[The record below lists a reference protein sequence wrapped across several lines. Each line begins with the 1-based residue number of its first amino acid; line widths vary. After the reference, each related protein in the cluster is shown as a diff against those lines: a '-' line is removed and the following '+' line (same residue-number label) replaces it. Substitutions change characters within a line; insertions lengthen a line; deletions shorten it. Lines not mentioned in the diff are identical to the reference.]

1 MHGASAEISN
11 AIRVTPTSVQAAH
24 WRYNRAMEKLRQNIF
39 INASRAH
46 VWDVM
51 LADETYREWTS
62 AFHLGSYYKGD
73 WSEGSKILFLGPGA
87 EGSGEGG
94 MVSRIHTNRLH
105 EFLSVEHLGIIQDG
119 VEDTESPA
127 AKAWAPAFE
136 NYTFTDSNGGTELTI
151 EMDIQAEYKENF
163 EKLWADALE
172 RLKRI
177 AER

>member
-1 MHGASAEISN
+1 
-11 AIRVTPTSVQAAH
+11 
-24 WRYNRAMEKLRQNIF
+24 MEKLRQSIF
-39 INASRAH
+39 INAPRAH
-46 VWDVM
+46 VWEVM
-51 LADETYREWTS
+51 LADRTYREWTS
-62 AFHLGSYYKGD
+62 AFHPGSYYKGD
-73 WSEGSKILFLGPGA
+73 WSENTKILFLGPGA

-105 EFLSVEHLGIIQDG
+105 ELLSIEHLGVVRDG

-127 AKAWAPAFE
+127 ATAWAPAFE
-136 NYTFTDSNGGTELTI
+136 NYTFTDRNGGTELTV

-172 RLKRI
+172 RLKTI